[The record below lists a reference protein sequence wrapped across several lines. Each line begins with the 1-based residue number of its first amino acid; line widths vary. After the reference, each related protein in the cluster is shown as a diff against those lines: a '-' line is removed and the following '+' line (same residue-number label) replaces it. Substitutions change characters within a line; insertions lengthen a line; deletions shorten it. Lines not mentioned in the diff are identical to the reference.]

1 MANMSVNQRTQ
12 FERAELAVPST
23 GVRVRNRKA
32 VIGFTVLAV
41 LILGALCY
49 ATIEAIDGW
58 AQAVVLAVIVLTAV
72 GVMIAL
78 NPLRRG

>member
-12 FERAELAVPST
+12 FERADLSVPST
-23 GVRVRNRKA
+23 GVQVRSRRPL
-32 VIGFTVLAV
+32 IIYTVLALLV
-41 LILGALCY
+41 LAALSY
-49 ATIEAIDGW
+49 ATIKAIDGW
-58 AQAVVLAVIVLTAV
+58 AQGVVLAMIVVTTI

>member
-12 FERAELAVPST
+12 FERAELGVPDT

-32 VIGFTVLAV
+32 VIAFTVLAV

-78 NPLRRG
+78 DPLRRG

>member
-12 FERAELAVPST
+12 YERTELSVPST
-23 GVRVRNRKA
+23 GVGVRSRRPL
-32 VIGFTVLAV
+32 IIYTVLALVV
-41 LILGALCY
+41 LAGLSY

-58 AQAVVLAVIVLTAV
+58 AQGVVLAMIFVTTI

-78 NPLRRG
+78 DPLRRG

>member
-12 FERAELAVPST
+12 FERAELGVPDT

-32 VIGFTVLAV
+32 LIAFTALAV

-58 AQAVVLAVIVLTAV
+58 AQAVVLAVIALTAV
-72 GVMIAL
+72 GAMIAL
-78 NPLRRG
+78 DPLRRG

>member
-1 MANMSVNQRTQ
+1 M
-12 FERAELAVPST
+12 
-23 GVRVRNRKA
+23 
-32 VIGFTVLAV
+32 IGFTVLAV
-41 LILGALCY
+41 LIVGALCY

-78 NPLRRG
+78 SPHGAAPAPTNAKGPASPGRGPFAKVCGPER